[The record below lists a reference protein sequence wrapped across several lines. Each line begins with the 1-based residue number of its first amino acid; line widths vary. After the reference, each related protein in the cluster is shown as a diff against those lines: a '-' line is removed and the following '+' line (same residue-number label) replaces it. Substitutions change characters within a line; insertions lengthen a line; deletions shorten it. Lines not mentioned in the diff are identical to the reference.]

1 MNDKEVMA
9 VVLVLAMICTL
20 IGFAYHERTK
30 SDDAY
35 SRGYAAAADS
45 CRAVARIDSMATA
58 ASVGVLATLVRMGAD
73 TSLVVL
79 LPSGHI
85 ARVSK

>member
-1 MNDKEVMA
+1 MKAFVVAWIMA
-9 VVLVLAMICTL
+9 LLMFTVGYWT
-20 IGFAYHERTK
+20 GTRQERGL
-30 SDDAY
+30 SY

-45 CRAVARIDSMATA
+45 CKAVARIDSMATA
-58 ASVGVLATLVRMGAD
+58 ASVGVLATLVRTGAD